1 VTHPLSLK
9 EFFMAS
15 FVEIASNALR
25 LLGDDPITSFS
36 DDTERARLVNAIYEE
51 MRDEV
56 TRAAVWNCCKSRQVL
71 ASLSETPAFGWAYYH
86 QLPADCLRVV
96 DVLSGDTRIDHTI
109 EGRRLMTDVSSVNLI
124 FLQRVTDPNEFDVLF
139 ISAYTARIAAELALP
154 VSGSNTVATAMW
166 TAYDKKITE
175 ARTIDSQ
182 EGTPA
187 NLDAQSIMDA
197 RAGSVT

>member
-1 VTHPLSLK
+1 
-9 EFFMAS
+9 MAS

-25 LLGDDPITSFS
+25 LLVDDPITSFS

-56 TRAAVWNCCKSRQVL
+56 TRAALWNCCKSRQIL
-71 ASLSETPAFGWAYYH
+71 AALTETPAFGWGYYH
-86 QLPADCLRVV
+86 QLPGDNLRVV
-96 DVLSGDTRIDHTI
+96 DVLSGTTRIDHTI

-124 FLQRVTDPNEFDVLF
+124 YLKRVTDPNELDVLF
-139 ISAYTARIAAELALP
+139 ISALTARISAELALP
-154 VSGSNTVATAMW
+154 ISGSNTVATAMW
-166 TAYDKKITE
+166 TAYDKKIKE

-197 RAGSVT
+197 RAGSVV

>member
-1 VTHPLSLK
+1 
-9 EFFMAS
+9 MAS

-56 TRAAVWNCCKSRQVL
+56 TRAAVWNCCKARQVL

-109 EGRRLMTDVSSVNLI
+109 EGRRLMTDASSVNLI

>member
-1 VTHPLSLK
+1 
-9 EFFMAS
+9 MAS

-56 TRAAVWNCCKSRQVL
+56 SRAAVWNCCKARQVL

-124 FLQRVTDPNEFDVLF
+124 FLQRVTDPNELDVLF

-154 VSGSNTVATAMW
+154 ISGSNTVATAMW

>member
-1 VTHPLSLK
+1 
-9 EFFMAS
+9 MAS

-25 LLGDDPITSFS
+25 LLGDDPITSFG

>member
-1 VTHPLSLK
+1 
-9 EFFMAS
+9 MAS

-56 TRAAVWNCCKSRQVL
+56 TRAAVWNCCKARQVL

-154 VSGSNTVATAMW
+154 VSGSNSVATAMW